1 MASEIEKKYRL
12 RDAQKAEILEALDE
26 IGAEF
31 QGADFEENILF
42 SNDELSARQA
52 VLRLRRIGER
62 TILTYKQK
70 IVSDSPAKHHTE
82 YETEVA
88 DFEEISSILN
98 SLGYRAALV
107 YEKRRRTWNFR
118 RVEIVLD
125 SLPFGEFME
134 IEGSLMAIA
143 EAEMFL
149 GAEDF
154 EVVPETYPNLTL
166 KYGIKNGGLV
176 EARFDNSEE
185 NKG

>member
-1 MASEIEKKYRL
+1 MANEIEKKYRL
-12 RDAQKAEILEALDE
+12 SDDQKADLLKSLEE

-31 QGADFEENILF
+31 QGEDFEENILF
-42 SNDELSARQA
+42 SNDELFAKSA
-52 VLRLRRIGER
+52 VLRLRRIGAR

-70 IVSDSPAKHHTE
+70 VQSDSAAKHHIE

-88 DFEEISSILN
+88 DFDEIASIFE
-98 SLGYRAALV
+98 SLDYRAALV

-118 RVEIVLD
+118 AVEIVLD

-143 EAEMFL
+143 ETEIFL

-154 EVVPETYPNLTL
+154 EVVPETYPNLTM
-166 KYGIKNGGLV
+166 KFGTKNGALI
-176 EARFDNSEE
+176 EARF
-185 NKG
+185 